1 MGLLGPRLHAV
12 VEVALPVSRVAGLAR
27 LRAATAAHRG
37 PFRLVS
43 RLSGGGA
50 IVRALAAPPTDQPF
64 FGELT
69 AERLRFARVPR
80 ATSISPWA
88 PIARGA
94 WEAAPGGA
102 RLRLTLAPH
111 PQAGLVGELASI
123 FALPLAVV
131 GVAALGSAPGY
142 AAALLVWVGAMVGLP
157 RWWARRVF
165 TAEVDGFRAA
175 LDAALANP
183 VPGEDDP
190 PPVDPAQDD
199 DAPAG
204 AAGPP

>member
-1 MGLLGPRLHAV
+1 MGLLGPALHAV
-12 VEVALPVSRVAGLAR
+12 VDLALPVSPAAGLAR
-27 LRAATAAHRG
+27 LRGVTASHRG

-50 IVRALAAPPTDQPF
+50 IVRALAAPKTELPF
-64 FGELT
+64 FGELS

-94 WEAAPGGA
+94 WEQAPGGA

-142 AAALLVWVGAMVGLP
+142 AVALLVWVGAMVGLP

-165 TAEVDGFRAA
+165 TAEVAGFRAA
-175 LDAALANP
+175 LAEALVHP
-183 VPGEDDP
+183 VPGEDLSLIHI
-190 PPVDPAQDD
+190 
-199 DAPAG
+199 
-204 AAGPP
+204 